1 MSRVAGPVGDCAG
14 IIYLVP
20 RLHVY
25 PNQEYLEIFSFLR
38 PSSFLG
44 FASSPG
50 RVTAG
55 SNNQPSTGSRE
66 RCSASNLGRAAN
78 RCFIGPRTADGKI
91 QFGNTLSHSISS

>member
-25 PNQEYLEIFSFLR
+25 PNQKYLEIFSFLR
-38 PSSFLG
+38 PSSFLR

-55 SNNQPSTGSRE
+55 SNNLP
-66 RCSASNLGRAAN
+66 LGR
-78 RCFIGPRTADGKI
+78 
-91 QFGNTLSHSISS
+91 GNIAPPVILDVQQIDALSDREPQTEKSSLETH

>member
-1 MSRVAGPVGDCAG
+1 MSRVAEPVGDCAG

-55 SNNQPSTGSRE
+55 SNNTPPGRGNAAPPVIRDVQQIDALSDRE
-66 RCSASNLGRAAN
+66 AQ
-78 RCFIGPRTADGKI
+78 TEK
-91 QFGNTLSHSISS
+91 SSLETH